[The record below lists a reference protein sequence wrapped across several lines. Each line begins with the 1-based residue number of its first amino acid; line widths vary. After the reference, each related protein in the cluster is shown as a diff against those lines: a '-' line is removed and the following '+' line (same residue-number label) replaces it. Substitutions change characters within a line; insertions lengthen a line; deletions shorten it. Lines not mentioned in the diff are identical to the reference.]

1 MGSMFCKNKNYEKNF
16 VDDEITKGYFNDLK
30 TIFVHNYIT
39 NDGLISN
46 MKICLDE
53 KNFDQIIEESSTT
66 EFVDPDFNRMQTN
79 FTNYNSGNP
88 LIEPVNFINWLDY
101 LYIYLEEEKNKDRN
115 WAGELIDKL
124 DQEYFLMENKYLSQF
139 FFEEYGILSVPDCIC
154 KKRKREK
161 KINANNNLS
170 MLNVTQN
177 LGGSFGE
184 SFNQFENESD
194 AGYKYKEQRNKVKEY
209 IKNFKEH
216 ILNKDHPI
224 NIVAQL
230 FESVWVDYAKSRLE
244 FMKNNYGEPNN
255 SNRKEID
262 KEIADLTYQFQRF
275 MIKLQVCLKL
285 FYSRTINYAF
295 FNEEKDELI
304 NLTTTLVF
312 RTGHIYETMFALYS
326 YSLSQEITEM
336 SAKYQKLRL
345 IKPEDLGILPQF
357 CLNGE
362 TLNMQEEILQKYLK
376 DLTEDEKKGN
386 IDLDKGLVEIDIRE
400 QNLESKNVKVMLG
413 IIKERK
419 NRLPKPGQR
428 NIDDLEVNLN
438 FEEENSD
445 EDNLIINNVG
455 KNDSMLIESNNI
467 LIGSIFPK
475 SDPESMNPSANVSVD
490 NATFF
495 KRPGFNFNNEPK
507 DFIISTNSNN
517 NNKNLNVNK
526 IQEKNDFVFSKKV
539 GAEYTEDTNDPNMF
553 IVRDANIEKKNIVP
567 FMPEKILGKVSY
579 LRQNKGDYLNEP
591 YDTAIGLL
599 KQIEKYKTP
608 FEKMM
613 IIANISN
620 EITDCINDFWQE
632 MEQYIKKDFLSI
644 EAEQIMTIFI
654 YVIIKSGISN
664 IFVHC
669 KLIKLFTTCT
679 TKSSMIGYYYSTVE
693 ASIMYIKTLKDVDE
707 LFKNK
712 GKNKIFGE

>member
-1 MGSMFCKNKNYEKNF
+1 MGSLFCKNKNLEKNF
-16 VDDEITKGYFNDLK
+16 FDDEITQGYFEDLK
-30 TIFVHNYIT
+30 TIFVHNYVT
-39 NDGLISN
+39 NDGLLSN

-53 KNFDQIIEESSTT
+53 KNFDQVIEESSTT
-66 EFVDPDFNRMQTN
+66 EFIDPELNRMQTN
-79 FTNYNSGNP
+79 YTTTNNNSNT
-88 LIEPVNFINWLDY
+88 EPTNFINWLDY
-101 LYIYLEEEKNKDRN
+101 LYVYLEEEKNKDHN
-115 WAGELIDKL
+115 WASELLDKL

-139 FFEEYGILSVPDCIC
+139 FFEEYGILSIPDCIC
-154 KKRKREK
+154 KKRKRER
-161 KINANNNLS
+161 KINPNNNLS

-216 ILNKDHPI
+216 ILNNDHPI

-255 SNRKEID
+255 INKKEID

-285 FYSRTINYAF
+285 FYSRTINYSF

-312 RTGHIYETMFALYS
+312 RTGHIYEVMFSLYS

-336 SAKYQKLRL
+336 SIKYQKLRL

-362 TLNMQEEILQKYLK
+362 TLNMQEEILQNYLK
-376 DLTEDEKKGN
+376 EITEDEKKGN
-386 IDLDKGLVEIDIRE
+386 LDLNKGLVEIDIRE
-400 QNLESKNVKVMLG
+400 KKLESRNVKIMLG

-428 NIDDLEVNLN
+428 NLDDLEVNLN
-438 FEEENSD
+438 FEEDNSD
-445 EDNLIINNVG
+445 DDNLNINNVG

-467 LIGSIFPK
+467 LISSILPK
-475 SDPESMNPSANVSVD
+475 SDPESINPSANVSVD

-495 KRPGFNFNNEPK
+495 KRPGFNFNNESK
-507 DFIISTNSNN
+507 EFLISTNT
-517 NNKNLNVNK
+517 NKNQNLK
-526 IQEKNDFVFSKKV
+526 KQEKNDFLFSKKI
-539 GAEYTEDTNDPNMF
+539 GTEYTEDTNDPNTF
-553 IVRDANIEKKNIVP
+553 IIRDANVEKKNIVP
-567 FMPEKILGKVSY
+567 FMPEKILGRVSY
-579 LRQNKGDYLNEP
+579 MRQNKGDFLNDP

-712 GKNKIFGE
+712 GKNKIFGD

>member
-1 MGSMFCKNKNYEKNF
+1 MGSLFCKNKNLEKNF
-16 VDDEITKGYFNDLK
+16 FDDEITQGYFEDLK
-30 TIFVHNYIT
+30 TIFVHNYVT
-39 NDGLISN
+39 NDGLLSN

-53 KNFDQIIEESSTT
+53 KNFDQVIEESSTT
-66 EFVDPDFNRMQTN
+66 EFIDPELNRMQTN
-79 FTNYNSGNP
+79 YTTNNNNSNT
-88 LIEPVNFINWLDY
+88 EPTNFINWLDY
-101 LYIYLEEEKNKDRN
+101 LYVYLEEEKNKDHN
-115 WAGELIDKL
+115 WAGELLDKL

-154 KKRKREK
+154 KKRKRER
-161 KINANNNLS
+161 KINPNNNLS

-216 ILNKDHPI
+216 ILNNDHPI

-255 SNRKEID
+255 INKKEID

-285 FYSRTINYAF
+285 FYSRTINYSF

-312 RTGHIYETMFALYS
+312 RTGHIYEVMFSLYS

-336 SAKYQKLRL
+336 SIKYQKLRL

-362 TLNMQEEILQKYLK
+362 TLNMQEEILQNYLK
-376 DLTEDEKKGN
+376 EITEDEKKGN
-386 IDLDKGLVEIDIRE
+386 LDLNKGLVEIDIRE
-400 QNLESKNVKVMLG
+400 KKLESRNVKIMLG

-438 FEEENSD
+438 FEEDNSD
-445 EDNLIINNVG
+445 DDNLNINNVG

-467 LIGSIFPK
+467 LISSILPK
-475 SDPESMNPSANVSVD
+475 SDPESINPSANVSVD

-495 KRPGFNFNNEPK
+495 KRPGFNFNNESK
-507 DFIISTNSNN
+507 EFLISTNT
-517 NNKNLNVNK
+517 NKNQNLK
-526 IQEKNDFVFSKKV
+526 KQEKNDFLFSKKI
-539 GAEYTEDTNDPNMF
+539 GTEYTEDTNDPNTF
-553 IVRDANIEKKNIVP
+553 IIRDANVEKKNIVP
-567 FMPEKILGKVSY
+567 FMPEKILGRVSY
-579 LRQNKGDYLNEP
+579 MRQNKGDFLNDP

-693 ASIMYIKTLKDVDE
+693 ARMMYIKTLKDVDE

-712 GKNKIFGE
+712 GKNKIFGD

>member
-1 MGSMFCKNKNYEKNF
+1 MGSLFCKNKNLEKNF
-16 VDDEITKGYFNDLK
+16 FDDEITQGYFEDLK
-30 TIFVHNYIT
+30 TIFVHNYVT
-39 NDGLISN
+39 NDGLLSN

-53 KNFDQIIEESSTT
+53 KNFDQVIEESSTT
-66 EFVDPDFNRMQTN
+66 EFIDPELNRMQTN
-79 FTNYNSGNP
+79 YTTNNNNSNT
-88 LIEPVNFINWLDY
+88 EPTNFINWLDY
-101 LYIYLEEEKNKDRN
+101 LYVYLEEEKNKDHN
-115 WAGELIDKL
+115 WAGELLDKL

-139 FFEEYGILSVPDCIC
+139 FFEEYGILSIPDCIC
-154 KKRKREK
+154 KKRKRER
-161 KINANNNLS
+161 KINPNNNLS

-216 ILNKDHPI
+216 ILNNDHPI

-255 SNRKEID
+255 INKKEID

-285 FYSRTINYAF
+285 FYSRTINYSF

-312 RTGHIYETMFALYS
+312 RTGHIYEVMFSLYS

-336 SAKYQKLRL
+336 SIKYQKLRL

-362 TLNMQEEILQKYLK
+362 TLNMQEEILQNYLK
-376 DLTEDEKKGN
+376 EITEDEKKGN
-386 IDLDKGLVEIDIRE
+386 LDLNKGLVEIDIRE
-400 QNLESKNVKVMLG
+400 KKLESRNVKIMLG

-428 NIDDLEVNLN
+428 NLDDLEVNLN
-438 FEEENSD
+438 FEEDNSD
-445 EDNLIINNVG
+445 DDNLNINNVG

-467 LIGSIFPK
+467 LISSILPK
-475 SDPESMNPSANVSVD
+475 SDPESINPSANVSVD

-495 KRPGFNFNNEPK
+495 KRPGFNFNNESK
-507 DFIISTNSNN
+507 EFLISTNT
-517 NNKNLNVNK
+517 NKNQNLK
-526 IQEKNDFVFSKKV
+526 KQEKNDFLFSKKI
-539 GAEYTEDTNDPNMF
+539 GTEYTEDTNDPNTF
-553 IVRDANIEKKNIVP
+553 IIRDANVEKKNIVP
-567 FMPEKILGKVSY
+567 FMPEKILGRVSY
-579 LRQNKGDYLNEP
+579 MRQNKGDFLNDP

-712 GKNKIFGE
+712 GKNKIFGD

>member
-1 MGSMFCKNKNYEKNF
+1 MGSLFCKNKNLEKNF
-16 VDDEITKGYFNDLK
+16 FDDEITQGYFEDLK
-30 TIFVHNYIT
+30 TIFVHNYVT
-39 NDGLISN
+39 NDGLLSN

-53 KNFDQIIEESSTT
+53 KNFDQVIEESSTT
-66 EFVDPDFNRMQTN
+66 EFIDPELNRMQTN
-79 FTNYNSGNP
+79 YTTNNNNSNT
-88 LIEPVNFINWLDY
+88 EPTNFINWLDY
-101 LYIYLEEEKNKDRN
+101 LYVYLEEEKNKDHN
-115 WAGELIDKL
+115 WAGELLDKL

-154 KKRKREK
+154 KKRKRER
-161 KINANNNLS
+161 KINPNNNLS

-216 ILNKDHPI
+216 ILNNDHPI

-255 SNRKEID
+255 INKKEID

-285 FYSRTINYAF
+285 FYSRTINYSF

-312 RTGHIYETMFALYS
+312 RTGHIYEVMFSLYS

-336 SAKYQKLRL
+336 SIKYQKLRL

-362 TLNMQEEILQKYLK
+362 TLNMQEEILQNYLK
-376 DLTEDEKKGN
+376 EITEDEKKGN
-386 IDLDKGLVEIDIRE
+386 LDLNKGLVEIDIRE
-400 QNLESKNVKVMLG
+400 KKLESRNVKIMLG

-438 FEEENSD
+438 FEEDNSD
-445 EDNLIINNVG
+445 DDNLNINNVG

-467 LIGSIFPK
+467 LISSILPK
-475 SDPESMNPSANVSVD
+475 SDPESINPSANVSVD

-495 KRPGFNFNNEPK
+495 KRPGFNFNNESK
-507 DFIISTNSNN
+507 EFLISTNT
-517 NNKNLNVNK
+517 NKNQNLK
-526 IQEKNDFVFSKKV
+526 KQEKNDFLFSKKI
-539 GAEYTEDTNDPNMF
+539 GTEYTEDTNDPNTF
-553 IVRDANIEKKNIVP
+553 IIRDANVEKKNIVP
-567 FMPEKILGKVSY
+567 FMPEKILGRVSY
-579 LRQNKGDYLNEP
+579 MRQNKGDFLNDP

-712 GKNKIFGE
+712 GKNKIFGD

>member
-1 MGSMFCKNKNYEKNF
+1 MGSIFCKNKNYEKNF

-79 FTNYNSGNP
+79 FTTYNSSNP
-88 LIEPVNFINWLDY
+88 LIEPKNFINWLDY
-101 LYIYLEEEKNKDRN
+101 LYLYLEEEKNKDRN
-115 WAGELIDKL
+115 WASELIDKL

-312 RTGHIYETMFALYS
+312 RTVQFIPRNHRNVRQISKTAFNQTRRFRYS
-326 YSLSQEITEM
+326 TTVLF
-336 SAKYQKLRL
+336 KR
-345 IKPEDLGILPQF
+345 
-357 CLNGE
+357 
-362 TLNMQEEILQKYLK
+362 
-376 DLTEDEKKGN
+376 
-386 IDLDKGLVEIDIRE
+386 R
-400 QNLESKNVKVMLG
+400 
-413 IIKERK
+413 
-419 NRLPKPGQR
+419 
-428 NIDDLEVNLN
+428 N
-438 FEEENSD
+438 FEYARR
-445 EDNLIINNVG
+445 NL
-455 KNDSMLIESNNI
+455 
-467 LIGSIFPK
+467 
-475 SDPESMNPSANVSVD
+475 
-490 NATFF
+490 T
-495 KRPGFNFNNEPK
+495 
-507 DFIISTNSNN
+507 
-517 NNKNLNVNK
+517 
-526 IQEKNDFVFSKKV
+526 
-539 GAEYTEDTNDPNMF
+539 
-553 IVRDANIEKKNIVP
+553 
-567 FMPEKILGKVSY
+567 
-579 LRQNKGDYLNEP
+579 
-591 YDTAIGLL
+591 
-599 KQIEKYKTP
+599 
-608 FEKMM
+608 
-613 IIANISN
+613 
-620 EITDCINDFWQE
+620 
-632 MEQYIKKDFLSI
+632 
-644 EAEQIMTIFI
+644 
-654 YVIIKSGISN
+654 
-664 IFVHC
+664 
-669 KLIKLFTTCT
+669 
-679 TKSSMIGYYYSTVE
+679 
-693 ASIMYIKTLKDVDE
+693 
-707 LFKNK
+707 
-712 GKNKIFGE
+712 KIFEGSYRGRKKRKY

>member
-1 MGSMFCKNKNYEKNF
+1 MGSLFCKNKNLEKNF
-16 VDDEITKGYFNDLK
+16 FDDEITQGYFEDLK
-30 TIFVHNYIT
+30 TIFVHNYVT
-39 NDGLISN
+39 NDGLLSN

-53 KNFDQIIEESSTT
+53 KNFDQVIEESSTT
-66 EFVDPDFNRMQTN
+66 EFIDPELNRMQTN
-79 FTNYNSGNP
+79 YTTNNNNSNT
-88 LIEPVNFINWLDY
+88 EPTNFINWLDY
-101 LYIYLEEEKNKDRN
+101 LYVYLEEEKNKDHN
-115 WAGELIDKL
+115 WASELLDKL

-139 FFEEYGILSVPDCIC
+139 FFEEYGILSIPDCIC
-154 KKRKREK
+154 KKRKRER
-161 KINANNNLS
+161 KINPNNNLS

-216 ILNKDHPI
+216 ILNNDHPI

-255 SNRKEID
+255 INKKEID

-285 FYSRTINYAF
+285 FYSRTINYSF

-312 RTGHIYETMFALYS
+312 RTGHIYEVMFSLYS

-336 SAKYQKLRL
+336 SIKYQKLRL

-362 TLNMQEEILQKYLK
+362 TLNMQEEILQNYLK
-376 DLTEDEKKGN
+376 EITEDEKKGN
-386 IDLDKGLVEIDIRE
+386 LDLNKGLVEIDIRE
-400 QNLESKNVKVMLG
+400 KKLESRNVKIMLG

-438 FEEENSD
+438 FEEDNSD
-445 EDNLIINNVG
+445 DDNLNINNVG

-467 LIGSIFPK
+467 LISSILPK
-475 SDPESMNPSANVSVD
+475 SDPESINPSANVSVD

-495 KRPGFNFNNEPK
+495 KRPGFNFNNESK
-507 DFIISTNSNN
+507 EFLISTNT
-517 NNKNLNVNK
+517 NKNQNLK
-526 IQEKNDFVFSKKV
+526 KQEKNDFLFSKKI
-539 GAEYTEDTNDPNMF
+539 GTEYTEDTNDPNTF
-553 IVRDANIEKKNIVP
+553 IIRDANVEKKNIVP
-567 FMPEKILGKVSY
+567 FMPEKILGRVSY
-579 LRQNKGDYLNEP
+579 MRQNKGDFLNDP

-712 GKNKIFGE
+712 GKNKIFGD

>member
-1 MGSMFCKNKNYEKNF
+1 MGSLFCKNKNLEKNF
-16 VDDEITKGYFNDLK
+16 FDDEITQGYFEDLK
-30 TIFVHNYIT
+30 TIFVHNYVT
-39 NDGLISN
+39 NDGLLSN

-53 KNFDQIIEESSTT
+53 KNFDQVIEESSTT
-66 EFVDPDFNRMQTN
+66 EFIDPELNRMQTN
-79 FTNYNSGNP
+79 YTTNNNNSNT
-88 LIEPVNFINWLDY
+88 EPTNFINWLDY
-101 LYIYLEEEKNKDRN
+101 LYVYLEEEKNKDHN
-115 WAGELIDKL
+115 WAGELLDKL

-154 KKRKREK
+154 KKRKRER
-161 KINANNNLS
+161 KINPNNNLS

-216 ILNKDHPI
+216 ILNNDHPI

-255 SNRKEID
+255 INKKEID

-285 FYSRTINYAF
+285 FYSRTINYSF

-312 RTGHIYETMFALYS
+312 RTGHIYEVMFSLYS

-336 SAKYQKLRL
+336 SIKYQKLRL

-362 TLNMQEEILQKYLK
+362 TLNMQEEILQNYLK
-376 DLTEDEKKGN
+376 EITEDEKKGN
-386 IDLDKGLVEIDIRE
+386 LDLNKGLVEIDIRE
-400 QNLESKNVKVMLG
+400 KKLESRNVKIMLG

-428 NIDDLEVNLN
+428 NLDDLEVNLN
-438 FEEENSD
+438 FEEDNSD
-445 EDNLIINNVG
+445 DDNLNINNVG

-467 LIGSIFPK
+467 LISSILPK
-475 SDPESMNPSANVSVD
+475 SDPESINPSANVSVD

-495 KRPGFNFNNEPK
+495 KRPGFNFNNESK
-507 DFIISTNSNN
+507 EFLISTNT
-517 NNKNLNVNK
+517 NKNQNLK
-526 IQEKNDFVFSKKV
+526 KQEKNDFLFSKKI
-539 GAEYTEDTNDPNMF
+539 GTEYTEDTNDPNTF
-553 IVRDANIEKKNIVP
+553 IIRDANVEKKNIVP

-579 LRQNKGDYLNEP
+579 MRQNKGDFLNDP

-712 GKNKIFGE
+712 GKNKIFGD

>member
-1 MGSMFCKNKNYEKNF
+1 MGSLFCKNKNLEKNF
-16 VDDEITKGYFNDLK
+16 FDDEITQGYFEDLK
-30 TIFVHNYIT
+30 TIFVHNYVT
-39 NDGLISN
+39 NDGLLSN

-53 KNFDQIIEESSTT
+53 KNFDQVIEESSTT
-66 EFVDPDFNRMQTN
+66 EFIDPELNRMQTN
-79 FTNYNSGNP
+79 YTTTNNNSNT
-88 LIEPVNFINWLDY
+88 EPTNFINWLDY
-101 LYIYLEEEKNKDRN
+101 LYVYLEEEKNKDHN
-115 WAGELIDKL
+115 WASELLDKL

-154 KKRKREK
+154 KKRKRER
-161 KINANNNLS
+161 KINPNNNLS

-216 ILNKDHPI
+216 ILNNDHPI

-255 SNRKEID
+255 INKKEID

-285 FYSRTINYAF
+285 FYSRTINYSF

-312 RTGHIYETMFALYS
+312 RTGHIYEVMFSLYS

-336 SAKYQKLRL
+336 SIKYQKLRL

-362 TLNMQEEILQKYLK
+362 TLNMQEEILQNYLK
-376 DLTEDEKKGN
+376 EITEDEKKGN
-386 IDLDKGLVEIDIRE
+386 LDLNKGLVEIDIRE
-400 QNLESKNVKVMLG
+400 KKLESRNVKIMLG

-428 NIDDLEVNLN
+428 NLDDLEVNLN
-438 FEEENSD
+438 FEEDNSD
-445 EDNLIINNVG
+445 DDNLNINNVG

-467 LIGSIFPK
+467 LISSILPK
-475 SDPESMNPSANVSVD
+475 SDPESINPSANVSVD

-495 KRPGFNFNNEPK
+495 KRPGFNFNNESK
-507 DFIISTNSNN
+507 EFLISTNT
-517 NNKNLNVNK
+517 NKNQNLK
-526 IQEKNDFVFSKKV
+526 KQEKNDFLFSKKI
-539 GAEYTEDTNDPNMF
+539 GTEYTEDTNDPNTF
-553 IVRDANIEKKNIVP
+553 IIRDANVEKKNIVP
-567 FMPEKILGKVSY
+567 FMPEKILGRVSY
-579 LRQNKGDYLNEP
+579 MRQNKGDFLNDP

-712 GKNKIFGE
+712 GKNKIFGD

>member
-1 MGSMFCKNKNYEKNF
+1 MGSLFCKNKNLEKNF
-16 VDDEITKGYFNDLK
+16 FDDEITQGYFEDLK
-30 TIFVHNYIT
+30 TIFVHNYVT
-39 NDGLISN
+39 NDGLLSN

-53 KNFDQIIEESSTT
+53 KNFDQVIEESSTT
-66 EFVDPDFNRMQTN
+66 EFIDPELNRMQTN
-79 FTNYNSGNP
+79 YTTTNNNSNT
-88 LIEPVNFINWLDY
+88 EPTNFINWLDY
-101 LYIYLEEEKNKDRN
+101 LYVYLEEEKNKDHN
-115 WAGELIDKL
+115 WAGELLDKL

-154 KKRKREK
+154 KKRKRER
-161 KINANNNLS
+161 KINPNNNLS

-216 ILNKDHPI
+216 ILNNDHPI

-255 SNRKEID
+255 INKKEID
-262 KEIADLTYQFQRF
+262 KDIADLTYQFQRF

-285 FYSRTINYAF
+285 FYSRTINYSF

-312 RTGHIYETMFALYS
+312 RTGHIYEVMFSLYS

-336 SAKYQKLRL
+336 SIKYQKLRL

-362 TLNMQEEILQKYLK
+362 TLNMQEEILQNYLK
-376 DLTEDEKKGN
+376 EITEDEKKGN
-386 IDLDKGLVEIDIRE
+386 LDLNKGLVEIDIRE
-400 QNLESKNVKVMLG
+400 KKLESRNVKIMLG

-428 NIDDLEVNLN
+428 NLDDLEVNLN
-438 FEEENSD
+438 FEEDNSD
-445 EDNLIINNVG
+445 DDNLNINNVG

-467 LIGSIFPK
+467 LISSILPK
-475 SDPESMNPSANVSVD
+475 SDPESINPSANVSVD

-495 KRPGFNFNNEPK
+495 KRPGFNFNNESK
-507 DFIISTNSNN
+507 EFLISTNT
-517 NNKNLNVNK
+517 NKNQNLK
-526 IQEKNDFVFSKKV
+526 KQEKNDFLFSKKI
-539 GAEYTEDTNDPNMF
+539 GTEYTEDTNDPNTF
-553 IVRDANIEKKNIVP
+553 IIRDANVEKKNIVP
-567 FMPEKILGKVSY
+567 FMPEKILGRVSY
-579 LRQNKGDYLNEP
+579 MRQNKGDFLNDP

-712 GKNKIFGE
+712 GKNKIFGD

>member
-1 MGSMFCKNKNYEKNF
+1 MGSLFCKNKNLEKNF
-16 VDDEITKGYFNDLK
+16 FDDEITQGYFEDLK
-30 TIFVHNYIT
+30 TIFVHNYVT
-39 NDGLISN
+39 NDGLLSN

-53 KNFDQIIEESSTT
+53 KNFDQVIEESSTT
-66 EFVDPDFNRMQTN
+66 EFIDPELNRMQTN
-79 FTNYNSGNP
+79 YTTTNNNSNT
-88 LIEPVNFINWLDY
+88 EPTNFINWLDY
-101 LYIYLEEEKNKDRN
+101 LYVYLEEEKNKDHN
-115 WAGELIDKL
+115 WAGELLDKL

-154 KKRKREK
+154 KKRKRER
-161 KINANNNLS
+161 KINPNNNLS

-216 ILNKDHPI
+216 ILNNDHPI

-255 SNRKEID
+255 INKKEID

-285 FYSRTINYAF
+285 FYSRTINYSF

-312 RTGHIYETMFALYS
+312 RTGHIYEVMFSLYS

-336 SAKYQKLRL
+336 SIKYQKLRL

-362 TLNMQEEILQKYLK
+362 TLNMQEEILQNYLK
-376 DLTEDEKKGN
+376 EITEDEKKGN
-386 IDLDKGLVEIDIRE
+386 LDLNKGLVEIDIRE
-400 QNLESKNVKVMLG
+400 KKLESRNVKIMLG

-428 NIDDLEVNLN
+428 NLDDLEVNLN
-438 FEEENSD
+438 FEEDNSD
-445 EDNLIINNVG
+445 DDNLNINNVG

-467 LIGSIFPK
+467 LISSILPK
-475 SDPESMNPSANVSVD
+475 SDPESINPSANVSVD

-495 KRPGFNFNNEPK
+495 KRPGFNFNNESK
-507 DFIISTNSNN
+507 EFLISTNT
-517 NNKNLNVNK
+517 NKNQNLK
-526 IQEKNDFVFSKKV
+526 KQEKNDFLFSKKI
-539 GAEYTEDTNDPNMF
+539 GTEYTEDTNDPNTF
-553 IVRDANIEKKNIVP
+553 IIRDANVEKKNIVP

-579 LRQNKGDYLNEP
+579 MRQNKGDFLNDP

-712 GKNKIFGE
+712 GKNKIFGD

>member
-1 MGSMFCKNKNYEKNF
+1 MGSLFCKNKNLEKNF
-16 VDDEITKGYFNDLK
+16 FDDEITQGYFEDLK
-30 TIFVHNYIT
+30 TIFVHNYVT
-39 NDGLISN
+39 NDGLLSN

-53 KNFDQIIEESSTT
+53 KNFDQVIEESSTT
-66 EFVDPDFNRMQTN
+66 EFIDPELNRMQTN
-79 FTNYNSGNP
+79 YTTTNNNSNT
-88 LIEPVNFINWLDY
+88 EPTNFINWLDY
-101 LYIYLEEEKNKDRN
+101 LYVYLEEEKNKDHN
-115 WAGELIDKL
+115 WAGELLDKL

-154 KKRKREK
+154 KKRKRER
-161 KINANNNLS
+161 KINPNNNLS

-216 ILNKDHPI
+216 ILNNDHPI

-255 SNRKEID
+255 INKKEID

-285 FYSRTINYAF
+285 FYSRTINYSF

-312 RTGHIYETMFALYS
+312 RTGHIYEVMFSLYS

-336 SAKYQKLRL
+336 SIKYQKLRL

-362 TLNMQEEILQKYLK
+362 TLNMQEEILQNYLK
-376 DLTEDEKKGN
+376 EITEDEKKGN
-386 IDLDKGLVEIDIRE
+386 LDLNKGLVEIDIRE
-400 QNLESKNVKVMLG
+400 KKLESRNVKIMLG

-438 FEEENSD
+438 FEEDNSD
-445 EDNLIINNVG
+445 DDNLNINNVG

-467 LIGSIFPK
+467 LISSILPK
-475 SDPESMNPSANVSVD
+475 SDPESINPSANVSVD

-495 KRPGFNFNNEPK
+495 KRPGFNFNNESK
-507 DFIISTNSNN
+507 EFLISTNT
-517 NNKNLNVNK
+517 NKNQNLK
-526 IQEKNDFVFSKKV
+526 KQEKNDFLFSKKI
-539 GAEYTEDTNDPNMF
+539 GTEYTEDTNDPNTF
-553 IVRDANIEKKNIVP
+553 IIRDANVEKKNIVP
-567 FMPEKILGKVSY
+567 FMPEKILGRVSY
-579 LRQNKGDYLNEP
+579 MRQNKGDFLNDP

-712 GKNKIFGE
+712 GKNKIFGD

>member
-1 MGSMFCKNKNYEKNF
+1 MGSLFCKNKNLEKNF
-16 VDDEITKGYFNDLK
+16 FDDEITQGYFEDLK
-30 TIFVHNYIT
+30 TIFVHNYVT
-39 NDGLISN
+39 NDGLLSN

-53 KNFDQIIEESSTT
+53 KNFDQVIEESSTT
-66 EFVDPDFNRMQTN
+66 EFIDPELNRMQTN
-79 FTNYNSGNP
+79 YTTTNNNSNT
-88 LIEPVNFINWLDY
+88 EPTNFINWLDY
-101 LYIYLEEEKNKDRN
+101 LYVYLEEEKNKDHN
-115 WAGELIDKL
+115 WAGELLDKL

-154 KKRKREK
+154 KKRKRER
-161 KINANNNLS
+161 KINPNNNLS

-216 ILNKDHPI
+216 ILNNDHPI

-255 SNRKEID
+255 INKKEID

-285 FYSRTINYAF
+285 FYSRTINYSF

-312 RTGHIYETMFALYS
+312 RTGHIYEVMFSLYS

-336 SAKYQKLRL
+336 SIKYQKLRL

-362 TLNMQEEILQKYLK
+362 TLNMQEEILQNYLK
-376 DLTEDEKKGN
+376 EITEDEKKGN
-386 IDLDKGLVEIDIRE
+386 LDLNKGLVEIDIRE
-400 QNLESKNVKVMLG
+400 KKLESRNVKIMLG

-428 NIDDLEVNLN
+428 NLDDLEVNLN
-438 FEEENSD
+438 FEEDNSD
-445 EDNLIINNVG
+445 DDNLNINNVG

-467 LIGSIFPK
+467 LISSILPK
-475 SDPESMNPSANVSVD
+475 SDPESINPSANVSVD

-495 KRPGFNFNNEPK
+495 KRPGFNFNNESK
-507 DFIISTNSNN
+507 EFLISTNT
-517 NNKNLNVNK
+517 NKNQNLNK
-526 IQEKNDFVFSKKV
+526 KQEKNDFLFSKKI
-539 GAEYTEDTNDPNMF
+539 GTEYTEDTNDPNTF
-553 IVRDANIEKKNIVP
+553 IIRDANVEKKNIVP
-567 FMPEKILGKVSY
+567 FMPEKILGRVSY
-579 LRQNKGDYLNEP
+579 MRQNKGDFLNDP

-712 GKNKIFGE
+712 GKNKIFGD